1 MKVTTNLLRAHIKRL
16 QDEVEGDTEQIRSL
30 EESVKL
36 NEHTLQTLLLIL
48 RVAEGSST
56 THVKLDI

>member
-16 QDEVEGDTEQIRSL
+16 QDEVEGDTEQIRRL

-36 NEHTLQTLLLIL
+36 NEHTLRTLLLIL